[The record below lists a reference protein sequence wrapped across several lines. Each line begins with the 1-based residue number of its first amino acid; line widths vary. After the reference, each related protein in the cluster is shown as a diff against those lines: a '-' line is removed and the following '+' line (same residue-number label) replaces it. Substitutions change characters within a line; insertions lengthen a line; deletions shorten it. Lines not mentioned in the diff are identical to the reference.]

1 MKQIGASDSLRLF
14 VIVGIRFYREGL
26 KEVLGKLP
34 DVAAVGAAAEG
45 GRGCL
50 AQLRR
55 FSPDIVLLDM
65 SVQDSSETA
74 RTLVRVVP
82 EAKVVALGV
91 PETEDHVVACAEAG
105 VAGYVPRDGSL
116 GDLVASIRAVA
127 RGEAVCSPQISAAL
141 MRRLAVLAQLGQTA
155 RPLARL
161 TVREKEIVNL
171 IALGLANREI
181 AGQLG
186 IELCT
191 VKNHVH
197 HILEKLGVE
206 RRAEVVTYS
215 RLGR

>member
-1 MKQIGASDSLRLF
+1 M
-14 VIVGIRFYREGL
+14 
-26 KEVLGKLP
+26 
-34 DVAAVGAAAEG
+34 
-45 GRGCL
+45 
-50 AQLRR
+50 
-55 FSPDIVLLDM
+55 
-65 SVQDSSETA
+65 
-74 RTLVRVVP
+74 
-82 EAKVVALGV
+82 
-91 PETEDHVVACAEAG
+91 
-105 VAGYVPRDGSL
+105 
-116 GDLVASIRAVA
+116 
-127 RGEAVCSPQISAAL
+127 
-141 MRRLAVLAQLGQTA
+141 LAQLGQTA